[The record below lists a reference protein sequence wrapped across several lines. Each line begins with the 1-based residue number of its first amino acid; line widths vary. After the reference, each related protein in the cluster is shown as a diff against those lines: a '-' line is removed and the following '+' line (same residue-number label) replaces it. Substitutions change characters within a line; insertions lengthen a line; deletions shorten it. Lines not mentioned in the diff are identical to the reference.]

1 MFQIDEKFYKLI
13 KLFIE
18 LKIRVYL
25 FIAKYFFHIFDNKY
39 F

>member
-18 LKIRVYL
+18 NSRI
-25 FIAKYFFHIFDNKY
+25 FIYREIFGRHLSY
-39 F
+39 I